1 MAKPVVYGPGYST
14 FVRTARLAL
23 EEKGAE
29 YDLVEVDLLTG
40 AGQSAEHLARHPF
53 GKVPAFEHDGFAFYE
68 TDAIARYV
76 DETFPGTALAPA
88 DARSR
93 ARMNQAM
100 SVLASYAY
108 PCLISQIFMQ
118 RAVMPMIGNAPDE
131 AAIAAAL
138 PKAETALGA
147 LEQLIDGNRYL
158 AGDRLSLADLLLIP
172 IYDYVRQTPEGEK
185 LLEATP
191 NLRRWWDEVRTRPSV
206 ERTRPA
212 LG

>member
-1 MAKPVVYGPGYST
+1 MAKPVVYGPAYST
-14 FVRTARLAL
+14 YARTVRLVL
-23 EEKGAE
+23 EEKGVD

-40 AGQSAEHLARHPF
+40 QTQTPEHLARHPF
-53 GKVPAFEHDGFAFYE
+53 GRVPAFEHDGFALYE
-68 TDAIARYV
+68 TDAIARYI
-76 DETFPGTALAPA
+76 DETFPGTALVPA

-93 ARMNQAM
+93 ARMTQAIN
-100 SVLASYAY
+100 VIANYGY
-108 PCLISQIFMQ
+108 PNLITQIFIQ
-118 RAVMPMIGNAPDE
+118 RAVMPMMGNPADE
-131 AAIAAAL
+131 GAIAAAL

-185 LLEATP
+185 LLQATP
-191 NLRRWWDEVRTRPSV
+191 NLRRWWDNVRTRPTV
-206 ERTRPA
+206 EKTKPK

>member
-1 MAKPVVYGPGYST
+1 MTKPVVYGPGYST

-29 YDLVEVDLLTG
+29 YDLVEVDLLSG
-40 AGQSAEHLARHPF
+40 ASQSPEHLARHPF

-76 DETFPGTALAPA
+76 DETLPGTDLVPA
-88 DARSR
+88 ETRSR

-100 SVLASYAY
+100 SVIASYGY

-185 LLEATP
+185 LLQATP

-206 ERTRPA
+206 EKTRPK

>member
-29 YDLVEVDLLTG
+29 YDLVEVDLLSG
-40 AGQSAEHLARHPF
+40 ASQSPEHLARHPF

-76 DETFPGTALAPA
+76 DETFPGTDLVPA
-88 DARSR
+88 ETRSR

-100 SVLASYAY
+100 SVIASYGY

-185 LLEATP
+185 LLQATP

-206 ERTRPA
+206 EKTRPK

>member
-118 RAVMPMIGNAPDE
+118 RAVMPMIGNASDE

-185 LLEATP
+185 LLQATP
-191 NLRRWWDEVRTRPSV
+191 NLRRWWDEVRTRPTV
-206 ERTRPA
+206 EKTKPK

>member
-29 YDLVEVDLLTG
+29 YDLVEVDLLSG
-40 AGQSAEHLARHPF
+40 ASQSPEHLARHPF

-76 DETFPGTALAPA
+76 DETFPGADLVPA
-88 DARSR
+88 ETRSR

-100 SVLASYAY
+100 SVIASYGY

-185 LLEATP
+185 LLQATP

-206 ERTRPA
+206 EKTRPK